1 MRTTLQEQ
9 LQTVAEKL
17 KEPLLPTH
25 IVNWL
30 FTVIL
35 LGCISHSKVDINSD
49 KAVCQF
55 ARDEQ
60 TCSSTKTF
68 AAVAFVVA
76 STFVVVELAWEK
88 VANYHR
94 YIYFAELVV
103 SAVFALVF
111 FGFFI
116 KLAHEWTNTDSDL
129 KAAGQANPGASIAV
143 SLLSIFSWSALAY
156 FSYKGYKEDDL
167 GGIERLGTYGQ
178 YVDPVTS
185 AYHAG
190 YEETDPPVP

>member
-9 LQTVAEKL
+9 LQNVAEKL

-25 IVNWL
+25 LVNWL
-30 FTVIL
+30 LSVIL
-35 LGCISHSKVDINSD
+35 LACINNSYVEINGGP
-49 KAVCQF
+49 KQCQF
-55 ARDEQ
+55 AGDAQ
-60 TCSSTKTF
+60 TCSSTTTF
-68 AAVAFVVA
+68 AIVVFLT
-76 STFVVVELAWEK
+76 SSVLIGVELGWEK

-94 YIYFAELVV
+94 HIYFAELGV
-103 SAVFALVF
+103 SGVLSLVF
-111 FGFFI
+111 FGFFV

-129 KAAGQANPGASIAV
+129 KNMGHGNPGACITT
-143 SLLSIFSWSALAY
+143 SLLSILSWSALAY

-190 YEETDPPVP
+190 YEETDPPIP